1 MGHTTRSC
9 LVVELACV
17 LCVCVRV
24 CVFACVSFCV
34 FTGNRNGKTVVDGGM
49 GTPLDGTER
58 SVWR

>member
-1 MGHTTRSC
+1 MRA
-9 LVVELACV
+9 V
-17 LCVCVRV
+17 CVCV